1 MTVASRTSHLGQRLS
16 GSLAWLTLL
25 GLGAVSLI
33 VYGLFDS
40 NLNARQLQLLDSKQQ
55 ALLHWFADAS
65 KAPTHAAQAHML
77 TDFMAADA
85 NYTMRLV
92 AANGQV
98 LFDNTWP
105 APQLGRTLQRTFEVP
120 VTPTSAA
127 ILRNANA
134 TLVMDLR
141 SDDALLRT
149 LALILA
155 ASMLA
160 GALILSL
167 IGGLLVRLSLRPMQS
182 LVEQIS
188 DLSAKQLGRRLDG
201 HGLPQ
206 ELMPLVTQ
214 FNALLDRLSQAY
226 RQLESFN
233 AEVAHEMNTPLAT
246 LISSTEV
253 VLRQPRSAH
262 TLEETLGLHL
272 EELRQLAAIVKD
284 MLFLS
289 RADQGVGTRATSPC
303 SLAAIAHEVASFYE
317 AVAVEAYV
325 TLHVHGDALA
335 PFDAA
340 LMRRAISNLLSNATR
355 YAQAGTSISIRIDAS
370 AENQAVISV
379 TNRGPV
385 IAPEHLEHIFERFY
399 RADSTAATQQHHGLG
414 LAIVQAIAK
423 LHGGSV
429 FVQSAQGQT
438 CFGMVLP
445 SAPQAPREERN
456 SVSADVHAPCAVTSS
471 STGS

>member
-1 MTVASRTSHLGQRLS
+1 MTLAGRASHLGQRLS
-16 GSLAWLTLL
+16 GWLAWLSLL
-25 GLGAVSLI
+25 GLGTVSVI
-33 VYGLFDS
+33 VYGIFDA
-40 NLNARQLQLLDSKQQ
+40 NLSTRQQQLLERKQQ
-55 ALLHWFADAS
+55 TLLHWFADAS
-65 KAPTHAAQAHML
+65 SAPPNTTLAHML

-85 NYTMRLV
+85 SYTMRLT
-92 AANGQV
+92 AAEGHA
-98 LFDNTWP
+98 LFDNTLP
-105 APQLGRTLQRTFEVP
+105 KAQAGRVLQRVFELP
-120 VTPTSAA
+120 ITATSTSTPS
-127 ILRNANA
+127 NAKA

-149 LALILA
+149 LAWTLA

-160 GALILSL
+160 GAVILSL

-188 DLSAKQLGRRLDG
+188 DLSAKQLERRLDG
-201 HGLPQ
+201 QGLPQ

-214 FNALLDRLSQAY
+214 FNALLDRLSEAY

-272 EELRQLAAIVKD
+272 EELRQLASIVKD

-289 RADQGVGTRATSPC
+289 RADQGVGTRATGTC
-303 SLAAIAHEVASFYE
+303 SLAAVAQEVASFYE
-317 AVAVEAYV
+317 AVALEADV
-325 TLHVHGDALA
+325 TLQVHGDALA

-355 YAQAGTSISIRIDAS
+355 YAQAGTRISIRIATPTD
-370 AENQAVISV
+370 NQAVISV
-379 TNRGPV
+379 TNRGPA
-385 IAPEHLEHIFERFY
+385 IAPEHLAHIFERFY
-399 RADSTAATQQHHGLG
+399 RADNTAATPQHHGLG

-429 FVQSAQGQT
+429 FVQSARGQT

-445 SAPQAPREERN
+445 GAPRPP
-456 SVSADVHAPCAVTSS
+456 HAPIGSHN
-471 STGS
+471 TG